1 MKASIFSGHL
11 KKYIP
16 LYVMM
21 IPCVCYYLLFKYLP
35 LLGNVIA
42 FQDYSLMNGILGSSW
57 SKPFYKH
64 FYAFFHSAYF
74 GQLMRNTL
82 LISLT
87 KLICNTL
94 SAILLALLLN
104 EVRNVGF
111 RRSIQ
116 TIVYLPYFLS
126 WVIIQGILNALF
138 SQSNGLINQLIV
150 RAGGK
155 SIPVFNSNTA
165 FFWMVILS
173 SVWKNAG
180 YGAIIY
186 LAAMTGIDP
195 SLYEAARIDGANRLQ
210 CVWHVTLSNIRSTI
224 ILMLILNLGTIMDAG
239 FDQIYVLYNV
249 QVYEIA
255 DIIDTWVYRTGL
267 TQMNYSLSTAVSLFK
282 TVISFALVSL
292 VNLIAKRFGE
302 ELW

>member
-42 FQDYSLMNGILGSSW
+42 FQDYSVMNGILGSSW

-64 FYAFFHSAYF
+64 FSTFFHSAYF

-104 EVRNVGF
+104 EVRNVWF

-186 LAAMTGIDP
+186 LTSYADSDTRDDAQAGASSPVYTTFLATTRHSFSQNAMCRMSKSPSRDTGATP
-195 SLYEAARIDGANRLQ
+195 SY
-210 CVWHVTLSNIRSTI
+210 SPFPRS
-224 ILMLILNLGTIMDAG
+224 ASSPCRKRRP
-239 FDQIYVLYNV
+239 
-249 QVYEIA
+249 A
-255 DIIDTWVYRTGL
+255 
-267 TQMNYSLSTAVSLFK
+267 
-282 TVISFALVSL
+282 SF
-292 VNLIAKRFGE
+292 RP
-302 ELW
+302 

>member
-1 MKASIFSGHL
+1 
-11 KKYIP
+11 
-16 LYVMM
+16 MM

-42 FQDYSLMNGILGSSW
+42 FQDYSVMNGILGSSW

-64 FYAFFHSAYF
+64 FSTFFHSAYF